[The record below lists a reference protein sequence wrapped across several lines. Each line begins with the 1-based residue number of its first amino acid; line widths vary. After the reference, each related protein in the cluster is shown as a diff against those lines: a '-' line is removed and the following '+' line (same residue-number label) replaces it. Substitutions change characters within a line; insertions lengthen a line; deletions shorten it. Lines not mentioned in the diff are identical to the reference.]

1 MYIFI
6 SHKRCVFIFC
16 AFDFIPLN
24 IWKCQW
30 KVKWK
35 HTHTHARTQLRSPR
49 PCNRTES
56 ARKHWFISALDE
68 LGENLLFLLSEKDF
82 ETRNHFMDHVLCT
95 QILSVCSKLQLRW
108 CWWWWWCHCSFAS
121 LPILIELLPLVNVVL
136 CLCCGCSYTS
146 FGWCIV
152 RSSACYEKLNLEH
165 IYIYTHAIES
175 TEYRVL
181 YVM

>member
-1 MYIFI
+1 MCIYFLCFWFH
-6 SHKRCVFIFC
+6 SFEHLKM
-16 AFDFIPLN
+16 P
-24 IWKCQW
+24 
-30 KVKWK
+30 VKSEVK
-35 HTHTHARTQLRSPR
+35 THTHARTQLRSPR

-56 ARKHWFISALDE
+56 ARKRWFISALDE

-95 QILSVCSKLQLRW
+95 QILSVCSKLQLCW
-108 CWWWWWCHCSFAS
+108 CWWWWCHSSFAS